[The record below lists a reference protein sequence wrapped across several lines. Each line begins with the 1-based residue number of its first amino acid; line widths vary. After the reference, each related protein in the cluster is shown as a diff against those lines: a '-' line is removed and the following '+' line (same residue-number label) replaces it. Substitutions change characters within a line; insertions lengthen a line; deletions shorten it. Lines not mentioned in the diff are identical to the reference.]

1 LYSQEQAQNNKVRFY
16 KSDDKLSDGG
26 GGLQVW
32 YNGTKVEHKAL
43 LPGGLNPVGDAI
55 KACLEKEG

>member
-1 LYSQEQAQNNKVRFY
+1 MRFY

-32 YNGTKVEHKAL
+32 YNGTKIEHKAL
-43 LPGGLNPVGDAI
+43 LPGSLNPVGDAI
-55 KACLEKEG
+55 KAALAKEG